1 MSVKNG
7 GVLVI
12 REALRMNEIHIPPTL
27 ERMLPPTPNSIP
39 SHGGPRQFDKR
50 YNAGRT
56 EGGSWV
62 MRTRNAFV
70 SVEFIAMR
78 DRVDVSV

>member
-1 MSVKNG
+1 M
-7 GVLVI
+7 I
-12 REALRMNEIHIPPTL
+12 REALCMKEIHVPQTL

-39 SHGGPRQFDKR
+39 FHGGPRQFDKR

-62 MRTRNAFV
+62 IRTRNAFV
-70 SVEFIAMR
+70 RVEFIAMR

>member
-1 MSVKNG
+1 MK
-7 GVLVI
+7 
-12 REALRMNEIHIPPTL
+12 EINMLLTL

-39 SHGGPRQFDKR
+39 CHGGPRQFDKR

-70 SVEFIAMR
+70 SVELIAMR
-78 DRVDVSV
+78 DRVEVSV

>member
-1 MSVKNG
+1 M
-7 GVLVI
+7 L
-12 REALRMNEIHIPPTL
+12 LTL

-50 YNAGRT
+50 YNVGRT

-70 SVEFIAMR
+70 SVELIAMR